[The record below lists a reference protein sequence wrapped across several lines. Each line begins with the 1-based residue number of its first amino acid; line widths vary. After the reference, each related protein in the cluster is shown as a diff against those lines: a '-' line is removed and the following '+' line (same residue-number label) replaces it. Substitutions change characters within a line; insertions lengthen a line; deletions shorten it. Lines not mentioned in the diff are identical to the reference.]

1 MHPMPPLHPAQHVS
15 ASPLQ
20 SSGWIAALVR
30 YAPAACMPSTA
41 AIVKVDLR
49 SFIVE
54 SFIDTNTSKAILLP
68 VRSHGKRMAVFGCFS

>member
-1 MHPMPPLHPAQHVS
+1 
-15 ASPLQ
+15 
-20 SSGWIAALVR
+20 
-30 YAPAACMPSTA
+30 MPSTA